1 MPNKNLK
8 SDFCIEI
15 DFQKGSESPSRVFR
29 TMTEL
34 IETFQDIDNDLVQS
48 IDEKLEPVIIIEDIE
63 VGSLK
68 TWLASQVRDIDDE
81 ALKKLDWKPIVG
93 SYLVKGKY
101 IILDFISGK
110 TEITSREQVEQLE
123 SDLHNLAESTNVKQ
137 IPSYGPIHSQKLLS
151 NIKKIT
157 SSLSNFNEKDKAK
170 YITSEN
176 VVEMNAKFKIV
187 PEEIEELL
195 TEEEIKSTASMIL
208 KVKKPDYLG
217 ESQWEFRHEK
227 KSIPA
232 KILDANWLESFQK
245 RKHDVRPG
253 DSLRAIVETIVK
265 YGYDKEVVGIHHN
278 IIKVHEIICI
288 PRQSTFNIFPE
299 ETE

>member
-1 MPNKNLK
+1 MSNKNLK
-8 SDFCIEI
+8 TDFCIEI

-68 TWLASQVRDIDDE
+68 TWLSSRIRDIDDE
-81 ALKKLDWKPIVG
+81 ALKELDWKPIVG

-151 NIKKIT
+151 DMEKIT
-157 SSLSNFNEKDKAK
+157 SSLSHLNEKDKAK
-170 YITSEN
+170 YITSEK

-187 PEEIEELL
+187 PEKIEELL

-227 KSIPA
+227 KSILA
-232 KILDANWLESFQK
+232 KILDAGWLKSFQK
-245 RKHDVRPG
+245 RKYDVRPG
-253 DSLRAIVETIVK
+253 DSLRATVETIVK
-265 YGYDKEVVGIHHN
+265 YGYDKEVVGIHRN
-278 IIKVHEIICI
+278 ILKVNEIL
-288 PRQSTFNIFPE
+288 PSSQSMQKNFKLK
-299 ETE
+299 